1 MEQLREAFA
10 TLSDVLVDE
19 LDAIRTDAARR
30 WELAEAHL
38 NKHAQSIKSVKAEL
52 ALLRDEVRTG
62 QQGLGARAGA
72 LEVAAE
78 ATHAASA
85 QLAQELG
92 AVGSAGE
99 LLRLHFEQ
107 EREEAGQGGS
117 ALEARLGRAIDEL
130 GGQLQQQREETDS
143 ALSALDRDVTAAR
156 ELADSIQSASASAL
170 DTHRDKLLQCATAI
184 EKQWGTGKELVQKC
198 DSLAATQVLVQ
209 QQLQDR
215 LDSSR
220 KENQR
225 WRTSLEDS
233 LRSTT
238 QDLASL
244 KLAGAGAYSRAGN
257 EPFPDRHQ
265 REVRRML
272 DERDEAARREIT
284 TLGRAIHSL
293 ADSLNVASPL
303 VIGRA

>member
-1 MEQLREAFA
+1 MSSRSQRPSVLAPARRGPVLSGGRGPSPRPRTPPSVSMRPRTPPSVTRQDSEQMEQLREAFA

-156 ELADSIQSASASAL
+156 ELADSIQ
-170 DTHRDKLLQCATAI
+170 R
-184 EKQWGTGKELVQKC
+184 
-198 DSLAATQVLVQ
+198 
-209 QQLQDR
+209 
-215 LDSSR
+215 
-220 KENQR
+220 
-225 WRTSLEDS
+225 
-233 LRSTT
+233 
-238 QDLASL
+238 
-244 KLAGAGAYSRAGN
+244 
-257 EPFPDRHQ
+257 
-265 REVRRML
+265 
-272 DERDEAARREIT
+272 
-284 TLGRAIHSL
+284 
-293 ADSLNVASPL
+293 
-303 VIGRA
+303 

>member
-1 MEQLREAFA
+1 MPPTYINIIHAILQYTHTPSLPPPNNSRPAEMRLAGC
-10 TLSDVLVDE
+10 
-19 LDAIRTDAARR
+19 DA
-30 WELAEAHL
+30 
-38 NKHAQSIKSVKAEL
+38 
-52 ALLRDEVRTG
+52 
-62 QQGLGARAGA
+62 
-72 LEVAAE
+72 
-78 ATHAASA
+78 
-85 QLAQELG
+85 
-92 AVGSAGE
+92 
-99 LLRLHFEQ
+99 
-107 EREEAGQGGS
+107 
-117 ALEARLGRAIDEL
+117 
-130 GGQLQQQREETDS
+130 
-143 ALSALDRDVTAAR
+143 
-156 ELADSIQSASASAL
+156 
-170 DTHRDKLLQCATAI
+170 
-184 EKQWGTGKELVQKC
+184 GTGAAAVAGLMIYVYYLFIYLFVFIQKC

-233 LRSTT
+233 LSTT